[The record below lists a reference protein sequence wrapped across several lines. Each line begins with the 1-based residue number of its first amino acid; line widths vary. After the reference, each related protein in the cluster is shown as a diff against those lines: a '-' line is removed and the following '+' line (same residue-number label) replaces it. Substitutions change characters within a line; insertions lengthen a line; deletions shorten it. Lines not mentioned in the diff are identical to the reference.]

1 MAWVNGLGFQ
11 RAGSY
16 WHHAAV
22 AEMPIAACSSMP
34 GRTDGSL
41 SVTALTSRI
50 AGYVTR
56 TSGGVGGALSDG
68 RPYPYIR
75 HLLQALQENV
85 AGIRS
90 KCDLHHTNYFFT
102 LINTFIICLICS
114 RIILFIRLARF
125 SV

>member
-68 RPYPYIR
+68 RPYPC
-75 HLLQALQENV
+75 LLYTSPSPRDRT
-85 AGIRS
+85 RS
-90 KCDLHHTNYFFT
+90 RMP
-102 LINTFIICLICS
+102 S
-114 RIILFIRLARF
+114 SA
-125 SV
+125 